1 MQKER
6 IRISLDVS
14 KALGEQLRLQ
24 ADLEDKTVNAL
35 IREILQDYLTTQEKK
50 CTILTI

>member
-1 MQKER
+1 MKKDRRR
-6 IRISLDVS
+6 INLDVS
-14 KALGEQLRLQ
+14 RELMEKLRLQ

-50 CTILTI
+50 CTIPII